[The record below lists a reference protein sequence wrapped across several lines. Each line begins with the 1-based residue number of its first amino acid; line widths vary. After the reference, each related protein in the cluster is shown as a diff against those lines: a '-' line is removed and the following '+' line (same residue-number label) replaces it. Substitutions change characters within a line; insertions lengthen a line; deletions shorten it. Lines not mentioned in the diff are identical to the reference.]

1 MEDEKVL
8 DIYNM
13 NSKVFEL
20 IDLMLEEMCDG
31 EE

>member
-1 MEDEKVL
+1 MDDEKVL